1 MSASNGHAEPLKL
14 TREQIVDKLET
25 GARRRLKM
33 SAREMIDAYREGRL
47 EDAGA
52 VLDLLMLANLLED
65 DDDLFVS
72 VAA

>member
-14 TREQIVDKLET
+14 TRKQIVEKLET

-33 SAREMIDAYREGRL
+33 SAREMIDAFREGRL
-47 EDAGA
+47 DDSGA